1 MFSEIVLRDRQHAK
15 IWIYNI
21 TTWNV
26 MRDCYGYRF
35 YLVHVFYSYTDFYK
49 RQQRV
54 HTRWNSSS
62 IFTDENACKYNI
74 KHKIK
79 LTTKNQKAISEISGF
94 SFLLTLIGI
103 LDDLFNMYSKIANQI
118 YSFFASTC
126 STLNKIAYK
135 LPH

>member
-1 MFSEIVLRDRQHAK
+1 MFQMLRLVTKFNMLSKIGPTEKQHTK

-21 TTWNV
+21 TTSNV

-74 KHKIK
+74 KHNIK
-79 LTTKNQKAISEISGF
+79 LTTKNQKAISEISRF
-94 SFLLTLIGI
+94 SFFVII
-103 LDDLFNMYSKIANQI
+103 IANNDLAYWMI
-118 YSFFASTC
+118 YLIC
-126 STLNKIAYK
+126 TLK
-135 LPH
+135 